1 MNERSGISGWRLTLI
16 RLSAFLG
23 VVAISLLIIA
33 LRDRL
38 EQLQTYGYPGIFLL
52 SILANATVILPAPGI
67 AFTFALGAVFNPI
80 GVAIAAGSGA
90 AIGELTG
97 YLAGFSGRGIIED
110 NPTYQHIKKWTE
122 RYGGWAILLLA
133 FIPNPLF
140 DLGGAAAGALRMP
153 IRTFLFW
160 AIIGKTLKMLI
171 IAYSGAASIDWL
183 NQIFGTPY

>member
-1 MNERSGISGWRLTLI
+1 MNEASGIKGWRLTVI
-16 RLSAFLG
+16 RILALLL
-23 VVAISLLIIA
+23 VIAITILIIS

-38 EQLQTYGYPGIFLL
+38 EELQAYGYPGIFLL

-97 YLAGFSGRGIIED
+97 YLAGFSGRGIIEE
-110 NPTYQHIKKWTE
+110 NPTYKRIEKWTE
-122 RYGGWAILLLA
+122 QYGGWAILLLA

-140 DLGGAAAGALRMP
+140 DLGGAAAGALGMP

-160 AIIGKTLKMLI
+160 AMIGKTLKMLL
-171 IAYSGAASIDWL
+171 IAYTGAASIDWL
-183 NQIFGTPY
+183 SQFFNTP

>member
-1 MNERSGISGWRLTLI
+1 MNERSCISGWRLTLI
-16 RLSAFLG
+16 RISAFLL
-23 VVAISLLIIA
+23 VVAITILIIA
-33 LRDRL
+33 LRD
-38 EQLQTYGYPGIFLL
+38 QLDQLKAYGYPGIFLL

-110 NPTYQHIKKWTE
+110 NPTYQRIKKWTE
-122 RYGGWAILLLA
+122 RYGGWAIFLLA

-183 NQIFGTPY
+183 TQIFGTP